1 MRSLRNES
9 TGSAKATWANVDK
22 AASRTPNWAKDHVNK
37 IASAKAHS
45 IGSVSSKL
53 DKRQNGK

>member
-37 IASAKAHS
+37 VASAKANS
-45 IGSVSSKL
+45 IGNVSSAS
-53 DKRQNGK
+53 DRSQKR